1 MDIRGAYNL
10 LGVIAMVYLLLLG
23 LAVVSYVLESLAL
36 YQLAKRRGIRNYGFA
51 WVPVGSTWILN
62 ALGDQ
67 YEGIRTGRKQSLRWW
82 ALGIAGCTV
91 VLVIAF
97 CVIMFAT
104 LIPLAVYDD
113 RLPPE
118 QISGLM
124 SSMAAFFLI
133 YMLVFVALIALTVLN
148 SISLYRVYRS
158 TKPDCAVVFTVLSIV
173 VSVTTPFFL
182 FVCRKYD
189 APIEIVRD
197 PIPPQYLH
205 NMQQPTEQEKPL
217 VEEKTEQAP
226 TADETPIT
234 EVPIADE
241 KPTAEQTPS
250 TDETPTEDTSEPTE

>member
-36 YQLAKRRGIRNYGFA
+36 YQLAKRRGIRNYGLA

-82 ALGIAGCTV
+82 ALGIAGSTV

-205 NMQQPTEQEKPL
+205 NAQQPTEQEPI
-217 VEEKTEQAP
+217 VAQTTEQAP
-226 TADETPIT
+226 IADET
-234 EVPIADE
+234 
-241 KPTAEQTPS
+241 PTAEQTLS
-250 TDETPTEDTSEPTE
+250 TDETPTAEQASSTDETPNDDTS

>member
-10 LGVIAMVYLLLLG
+10 LGVIAMLYLLLLG
-23 LAVVSYVLESLAL
+23 LAIVSYVLESLAL
-36 YQLAKRRGIRNYGFA
+36 YQLAKRRGIRNYGLA

-82 ALGIAGCTV
+82 ALGIAGGIA

-226 TADETPIT
+226 TADKTPIT

-241 KPTAEQTPS
+241 KPTAEQAPN

>member
-1 MDIRGAYNL
+1 MNVQGAYNL
-10 LGVIAMVYLLLLG
+10 IGVIAMVYLLLLG
-23 LAVVSYVLESLAL
+23 LAVVSYVLQSLAL
-36 YQLAKRRGIRNYGFA
+36 YQLAKRRGIRNYGLA
-51 WVPVGSTWILN
+51 WVPIGSTWILN

-67 YEGIRTGRKQSLRWW
+67 YESIRTGRKQSLRWW
-82 ALGIAGCTV
+82 ALGIACGTV

-97 CVIMFAT
+97 CAIMFAT
-104 LIPLAVYDD
+104 LIPLAVYYDD

-124 SSMAAFFLI
+124 SSAAIFFLI
-133 YMLVFVALIALTVLN
+133 YMLVFVALIALAVLD

-173 VSVTTPFFL
+173 ISVTAPFFL
-182 FVCRKYD
+182 FACRKYD

-197 PIPPQYLH
+197 PISPQYLH

-226 TADETPIT
+226 TADETPN
-234 EVPIADE
+234 D
-241 KPTAEQTPS
+241 
-250 TDETPTEDTSEPTE
+250 DTSEPTE

>member
-1 MDIRGAYNL
+1 MDIRGAYNM
-10 LGVIAMVYLLLLG
+10 LGVIAMLYLLLLG
-23 LAVVSYVLESLAL
+23 LAVVSYVLQSLAL

-51 WVPVGSTWILN
+51 WAPIGSAWILN

-82 ALGIAGCTV
+82 VLGIACGIV
-91 VLVIAF
+91 VLVIAVF
-97 CVIMFAT
+97 VIMFAT
-104 LIPLAVYDD
+104 MIPLTVYGDQ
-113 RLPPE
+113 LPRE
-118 QISGLM
+118 QIGTLM
-124 SSMAAFFLI
+124 SSIAAFFLI
-133 YMLVFVALIALTVLN
+133 YMLLIAALIALTVLN
-148 SISLYRVYRS
+148 SISLYRVYCS
-158 TKPDCAVVFTVLSIV
+158 TKPDCAVVFLVLSIIFG
-173 VSVTTPFFL
+173 VTRPFFL
-182 FVCRKYD
+182 FACRKYD

-241 KPTAEQTPS
+241 KPTAEQAPS